1 MNNTLYT
8 TSRQRLVNIA
18 CFIVWTAYA
27 AVATSLLWWFGTA
40 FDTALHDSLIS
51 ATWITLCCYIIAN
64 ALNYYL
70 PRKEKLGYIIVWG
83 LVLAA
88 VSVLATRWTLHY
100 TGEPDEL
107 YQDGINDTLPLR
119 FTINFMLIGWMAT
132 VHILWNIQQEYKE
145 NEQRK
150 ADAERLAR
158 EAELYNLRQQL
169 QPHFLFNS
177 LNSIIAL
184 IGRKP
189 EEARDM
195 TFQLSDFL
203 RGTLRKDDQQF
214 IPFRDELEHL
224 QLYLEIEK
232 VRFGHRLNTAIT
244 HTDTCHTAE
253 LPAMIIQPLVEN
265 AIKFGLYDTTGNVT
279 IEIAA
284 NCTDQ
289 LLTIS
294 VKNPYDK
301 QSSEPRKGTGFGLSG
316 VQRRLFLLFGRTDL
330 LETSTTKHIFT
341 STIRIPQ
348 QQFYDKSNTGR

>member
-1 MNNTLYT
+1 MGQESQIV
-8 TSRQRLVNIA
+8 TSRQRLVNIS
-18 CFIVWTAYA
+18 CFIIWVG
-27 AVATSLLWWFGTA
+27 TSLIQTGLLWWHEFPLDQA
-40 FDTALHDSLIS
+40 INDSLVSSTVLTIS
-51 ATWITLCCYIIAN
+51 CFIISN

-70 PRKEKLGYIIVWG
+70 PSRRHYFYVMIWA

-88 VSVLATRWTLHY
+88 ASTSLSRWILQYVIPEVAHR
-100 TGEPDEL
+100 DAI
-107 YQDGINDTLPLR
+107 DHSLPLR
-119 FTINFMLIGWMAT
+119 FFFQFMIIAWMAT
-132 VHILWNIQQEYKE
+132 INILWNIQQDYKE

-150 ADAERLAR
+150 SDAEKLAR

-189 EEARDM
+189 QQAREM

-214 IPFRDELEHL
+214 IALKEELDHL
-224 QLYLEIEK
+224 RLYLDIEK
-232 VRFGHRLNTAIT
+232 VRFGHRLETLISS
-244 HTDTCHTAE
+244 DEESEQCL

-265 AIKFGLYDTTGNVT
+265 AIKFGLYDTTGPVH

-284 NCTDQ
+284 NYDREENVLEIQ
-289 LLTIS
+289 IE
-294 VKNPYDK
+294 NPYDAQRK
-301 QSSEPRKGTGFGLSG
+301 APKKGTGFGLRG

-330 LETSTTKHIFT
+330 LETNSTKTIFT
-341 STIRIPQ
+341 SRIKIPQ
-348 QQFYDKSNTGR
+348 L